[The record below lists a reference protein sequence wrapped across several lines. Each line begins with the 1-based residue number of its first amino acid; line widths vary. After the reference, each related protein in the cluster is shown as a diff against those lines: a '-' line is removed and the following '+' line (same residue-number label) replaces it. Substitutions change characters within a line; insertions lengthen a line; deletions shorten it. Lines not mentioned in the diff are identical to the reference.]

1 MPILIRKPDNS
12 FFFITLQSICSHL
25 RADIRSS
32 ALNSTSICARHVVDG
47 AYVYEAVKR
56 GCKPQHG
63 HYTVAGRKR
72 RDVDYTVYKA
82 VKRGCKP
89 QHGHYTVAGWSSP
102 VARQAH
108 NLKVVSS
115 NLAPA
120 TNLSLKFKLY
130 SKAGSE
136 PSFLCPLADIICDG
150 QGQAKPPDN
159 SRLDERRKCGR

>member
-1 MPILIRKPDNS
+1 MVLQFKLWESRSMPILIRKPDNS

-47 AYVYEAVKR
+47 AN
-56 GCKPQHG
+56 
-63 HYTVAGRKR
+63 
-72 RDVDYTVYKA
+72 VYKA
-82 VKRGCKP
+82 VIRGCKP

-159 SRLDERRKCGR
+159 SRLDERRKYGR